1 MVHAAAPAYLLVIME
16 VHGNDIQPFGYDDR
30 VDFLVAM
37 DDAILHINLTNIELL
52 AVEEF
57 LPVAG
62 PSAESLMN
70 LYGDNGVYSAP
81 KQPAQPA
88 ASPTPPGTFAAQV
101 LAASE
106 AAGAPRAAQAG
117 QPLRN
122 SGRRLLQQ
130 MLLRSSSGELPLLL
144 LAG

>member
-1 MVHAAAPAYLLVIME
+1 MTSSRL
-16 VHGNDIQPFGYDDR
+16 
-30 VDFLVAM
+30 AM
-37 DDAILHINLTNIELL
+37 MTGWTSWLPWTTPSCTSTSPTLSCWP
-52 AVEEF
+52 VEEF

-88 ASPTPPGTFAAQV
+88 VSPTPPGTFAAQV

-106 AAGAPRAAQAG
+106 AAVAPRAAQAG

>member
-1 MVHAAAPAYLLVIME
+1 ME
-16 VHGNDIQPFGYDDR
+16 VHGNGIQPFGYDDR

-88 ASPTPPGTFAAQV
+88 ASPTPPGTVAAQE
-101 LAASE
+101 LAVSE
-106 AAGAPRAAQAG
+106 AADAPRAAQAG
-117 QPLRN
+117 QPLRT

-130 MLLRSSSGELPLLL
+130 LLLRSSSGELPLLR